1 MINAV
6 MRTFSANEN
15 KVMET
20 TNLATNYTTQL
31 HLKFGRSSTSPNRMM
46 TNGSIMNGNLNR
58 FYPGNEVNGNL
69 NQQTMKMETNG
80 GEDKFEVPLPFGY
93 HLDLDFLRVCDG
105 DSQSSEETLQ
115 KLKELKKARRKQ
127 RKELEALMG
136 IKQEQKDR
144 EKKLLT
150 TNRSTLNIKTPPK
163 TLHLDQPDIINSSE
177 LVREALRESMLSFQ
191 ETLEQYKEQDIT
203 GFDLISTST
212 PNGPKKGNK
221 FNTFPRI
228 QNLGSP
234 DEMPTGKLSRQ
245 LSNSS
250 ISSIS
255 TSSSALPYN
264 TPLTPEAYLASLPSS
279 VMTKLDEMETA
290 SIGSISSDM
299 STTTLRN
306 IREQMA
312 RSLVKLKEYEK
323 QVEAIPMLQVKLS
336 VLKEE
341 KRLLMLKLK
350 AREAKLRRDRG
361 EMYESDGYLDSQML
375 DDDMDTDDEDLDT
388 RVAKMSNS
396 LNRKYLMMSSNQTR
410 RARSESPYAKCATVH
425 PEDFISFQR
434 KRPTSCGF
442 NSDSSDVSP
451 SSGRK
456 YYTQVFY

>member
-1 MINAV
+1 M
-6 MRTFSANEN
+6 
-15 KVMET
+15 
-20 TNLATNYTTQL
+20 
-31 HLKFGRSSTSPNRMM
+31 FGRSSTSPNRMM

-212 PNGPKKGNK
+212 PNGPKRA
-221 FNTFPRI
+221 T
-228 QNLGSP
+228 NLCY
-234 DEMPTGKLSRQ
+234 
-245 LSNSS
+245 
-250 ISSIS
+250 I
-255 TSSSALPYN
+255 
-264 TPLTPEAYLASLPSS
+264 
-279 VMTKLDEMETA
+279 
-290 SIGSISSDM
+290 
-299 STTTLRN
+299 
-306 IREQMA
+306 
-312 RSLVKLKEYEK
+312 
-323 QVEAIPMLQVKLS
+323 
-336 VLKEE
+336 
-341 KRLLMLKLK
+341 
-350 AREAKLRRDRG
+350 
-361 EMYESDGYLDSQML
+361 
-375 DDDMDTDDEDLDT
+375 
-388 RVAKMSNS
+388 
-396 LNRKYLMMSSNQTR
+396 
-410 RARSESPYAKCATVH
+410 
-425 PEDFISFQR
+425 
-434 KRPTSCGF
+434 
-442 NSDSSDVSP
+442 SP
-451 SSGRK
+451 SEQSGITGRDANWK
-456 YYTQVFY
+456 VK